1 MSEKPKPCPF
11 CGGEAKIKPTEF
23 PHANWGF
30 NISCCLMINYDKIYK
45 TKAEAIKAW
54 NRRAK

>member
-1 MSEKPKPCPF
+1 MKDKLLPCPF
-11 CGGEAKIKPTEF
+11 CGGKAKIEATTF
-23 PHANWGF
+23 PHAGWGF
-30 NISCCLMINYDKIYK
+30 IINCCLMINYDKLYK